1 MTASRGQRVEVQIT
15 SGRWS
20 PAQIAKVVSG
30 DTVNLIAF
38 TDGVDP
44 WPTVETPNGLISGSL
59 SNVDKGTSVGQWR
72 ELAMPAIEQSAIA
85 TIAAGSVSLVGYA
98 TESYAAAQAA
108 AAQSAAQS
116 AASGYAATAQTT
128 SEAYADAC
136 KAACVATPA
145 TCGSTVSLAINT
157 ARNPSSVRSDSRPTR
172 VTAVVTW
179 TATITGS
186 ASAEVVCDSSATPTT
201 VVMSVPFSATL
212 ALGVGIATPVVID
225 FEVPVGWSYKVRAGS
240 GSSGTVAL
248 VSVYERAL

>member
-44 WPTVETPNGLISGSL
+44 WPTIETPNGLISGSL
-59 SNVDKGTSVGQWR
+59 SSVDKGTSVGQWR
-72 ELAMPAIEQSAIA
+72 ELAMPDIEQAAIA

-98 TESYAAAQAA
+98 TEGYAAAQAA
-108 AAQSAAQS
+108 AAQSAAF
-116 AASGYAATAQTT
+116 GYASTA
-128 SEAYADAC
+128 EADAETYADIC

-145 TCGSTVSLAINT
+145 SCGSTVSLAINT
-157 ARNPSSVRSDSRPTR
+157 ARSPNSVRGDSRPTR

-179 TATITGS
+179 AAVITGT
-186 ASAEVVCDSSATPTT
+186 ASAEVVCDSSGTPTT
-201 VVMSVPFSATL
+201 VVMAIPFAATL
-212 ALGVGIATPVVID
+212 ALGVGVTTPVVID
-225 FEVPVGWSYKVRAGS
+225 FEVPAGWSYKVRAGS